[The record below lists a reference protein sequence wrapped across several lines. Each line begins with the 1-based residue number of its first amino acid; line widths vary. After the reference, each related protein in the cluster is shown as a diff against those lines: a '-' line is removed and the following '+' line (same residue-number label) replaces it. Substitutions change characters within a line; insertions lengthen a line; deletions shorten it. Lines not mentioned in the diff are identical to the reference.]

1 MVHCVLAYVWCSV
14 KKAGTLHVAV
24 PNTTAAVVTSLAS
37 PDIAFLCSTVVVDI
51 TEFLLKAR

>member
-24 PNTTAAVVTSLAS
+24 PNTTAAVVT
-37 PDIAFLCSTVVVDI
+37 IDI